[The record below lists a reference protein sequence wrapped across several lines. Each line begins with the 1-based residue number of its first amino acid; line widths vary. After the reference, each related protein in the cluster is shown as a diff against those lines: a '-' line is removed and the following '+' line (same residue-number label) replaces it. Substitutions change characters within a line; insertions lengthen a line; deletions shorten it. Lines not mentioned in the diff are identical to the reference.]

1 MQIRL
6 GSSELAWAP
15 GIIKYAVLMYK
26 TASTPDEVKTAVNI
40 FSSWKHLSVNGMLS
54 IIDGNYVV
62 QGSHVVVDL
71 DDDPVERK
79 GETI

>member
-15 GIIKYAVLMYK
+15 GIIKYAVTMYN
-26 TASTPDEVKTAVNI
+26 TAKTPDEVKTAVNI
-40 FSSWKHLSVNGMLS
+40 FSSWKHLSVNGMLT

-62 QGSHVVVDL
+62 QGSNVVIDS
-71 DDDPVERK
+71 DDDPLERK
-79 GETI
+79 GETK